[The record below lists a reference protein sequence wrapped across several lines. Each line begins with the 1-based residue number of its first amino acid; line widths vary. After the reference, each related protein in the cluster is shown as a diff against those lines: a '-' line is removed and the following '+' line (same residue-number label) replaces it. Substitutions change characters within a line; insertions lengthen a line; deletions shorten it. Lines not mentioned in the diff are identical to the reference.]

1 VADTKAAPCWVLTN
15 PRRRS
20 GRVGSVHYASAVKA
34 AEATARPHSPVAGWV
49 PQRLDE
55 RCLTVSCRCGYVL
68 DENADGVVH
77 LPAGEVGVAL
87 AACGWVRDGDGWRC
101 PECVA
106 GVSRPGGDASACA
119 PGAPLAASGG
129 DSAPV

>member
-1 VADTKAAPCWVLTN
+1 M
-15 PRRRS
+15 
-20 GRVGSVHYASAVKA
+20 GSVHYGSAVKA
-34 AEATARPHSPVAGWV
+34 VEATARPHSPVAGWV
-49 PQRLDE
+49 PRQLDE

-87 AACGWVRDGDGWRC
+87 RACGWVRDGNGWRC

-106 GVSRPGGDASACA
+106 GVSRPGGKPSVRVQKPSLSAE
-119 PGAPLAASGG
+119 
-129 DSAPV
+129 